1 MKPADTPRTNALL
14 TELGLVKLAPFEQ
27 ILRDTQRFVDFTR
40 TLERELR
47 EAQRAIDRLRAAIE
61 QTLDE
66 NGHLADGDNCTL
78 IVLKRA
84 LKLKRRKS

>member
-14 TELGLVKLAPFEQ
+14 TELGIVKLATFEQ
-27 ILRDTQRFVDFTR
+27 IVRDTQRFADFTR
-40 TLERELR
+40 QLEREV
-47 EAQRAIDRLRAAIE
+47 QRLRAAIE

-84 LKLKRRKS
+84 IETP